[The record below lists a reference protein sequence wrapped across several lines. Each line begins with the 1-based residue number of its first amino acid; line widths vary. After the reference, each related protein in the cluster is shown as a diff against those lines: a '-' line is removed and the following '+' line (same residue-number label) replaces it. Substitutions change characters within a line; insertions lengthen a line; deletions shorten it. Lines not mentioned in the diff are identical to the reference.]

1 MMADQSPAPVPQV
14 ATVEAEEE
22 LPQIDE
28 STVESFSTE
37 VRHQTSVKRMLT
49 RSRSEII
56 LLGS

>member
-1 MMADQSPAPVPQV
+1 MMADRIPAPMPKV

-28 STVESFSTE
+28 STVDSFSTE
-37 VRHQTSVKRMLT
+37 VRHQTSVKRILT
-49 RSRSEII
+49 CSRSETI